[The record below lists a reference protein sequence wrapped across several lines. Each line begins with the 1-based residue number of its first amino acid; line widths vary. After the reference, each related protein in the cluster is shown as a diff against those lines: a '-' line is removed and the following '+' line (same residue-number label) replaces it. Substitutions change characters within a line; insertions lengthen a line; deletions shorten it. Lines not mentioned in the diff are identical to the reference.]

1 MFDFDV
7 LKAAIVRHFGLAETE
22 AHAFLESLIAG
33 TAPVF
38 TKFNDLVAR
47 FEAAVERLE
56 AEAADV
62 VTPAAPVAPAE
73 PAAPTA

>member
-1 MFDFDV
+1 MFNFDV

-33 TAPVF
+33 TAPAF

-47 FEAAVERLE
+47 FEAAVEK
-56 AEAADV
+56 AEQVLADD
-62 VTPAAPVAPAE
+62 TEPVAPAAPAD
-73 PAAPTA
+73 PAA